1 MKLKR
6 TASNILLVLGY
17 YRRYAPGLFWG
28 QILFRII
35 IAGVFT
41 LQAPVTMKY
50 LLDALT
56 NRRPIGEIVLVL
68 AAVALM
74 VFLRHVYA
82 CYIVEY
88 LDTVGN
94 ITVREKVLGEVHAK
108 ASEMDL
114 EYYETPQFYTDYV
127 WAVQQATG
135 QFEAVYNSFIGAVER
150 LAEVVFMGGVMVV
163 LDPVL
168 LLFALA
174 MCVIR
179 FFAQR
184 RLINLWHTASV
195 EAKPLERERDYAK
208 RVFYLNDY
216 AKEIRMSDIHEVIHD
231 RFDRA
236 NGKLYT
242 LWKKEGRKV
251 FAAGAAGDLGV
262 EAFGTF
268 GMYSYLA
275 YRVLVTGSLS
285 FGDVAALSQS
295 AGRFSLQLLNLL
307 GTTLQFAEQSIYV
320 DKFRKF
326 MDYEP
331 KIEGQQGACPGR
343 EPKALTLKN
352 VSFTY
357 NGASAP
363 SLKNVNMTI
372 RPHEKIAIVGY
383 NGAGKTTLIKLLMRL
398 YDPTEGEI
406 FLGDR
411 NIREFN
417 TEEYRK
423 EFAAVFQDYQIFA
436 ATLGENVVMDQR
448 GNRSA
453 AAESITRSR
462 RTAPEETEGPSE
474 EEKAKREEE
483 DRRIRQ
489 ALCQSDFGEKL
500 EELPLGIDTP
510 LTREFEPE
518 GEELSGGERQKVAIA
533 RAFFRDTPF
542 AVMDEPSSALDPV
555 AEYRLNQ
562 NMMEI
567 ARHRTVIFI
576 SHRLSTTVMAD
587 RIYMFE
593 KGEIIEVGSHS
604 QLMALN
610 GKYAEMFRKQS
621 AHYQG

>member
-6 TASNILLVLGY
+6 TASNIFLVLGY
-17 YRRYAPGLFWG
+17 YRKYAPGLFWG
-28 QILFRII
+28 QIVFRIVI
-35 IAGVFT
+35 SGVFT
-41 LQAPVTMKY
+41 LQAPITMKY

-56 NRRPIGEIVLVL
+56 NRKPIGEIIGFL
-68 AAVALM
+68 AMVAFI

-108 ASEMDL
+108 ASKMDL

-135 QFEAVYNSFIGAVER
+135 QFEAVYNSFISSVER

-174 MCVIR
+174 MCAVR
-179 FFAQR
+179 FVAQR
-184 RLINLWHTASV
+184 RLINLFHGASV

-208 RVFYLNDY
+208 RVFYLSDY

-236 NGKLYT
+236 NRKLYA
-242 LWKKEGRKV
+242 LWKREGRKI
-251 FAAGAAGDLGV
+251 FGAGAAGDLGV
-262 EAFGTF
+262 EAFGTL

-275 YRVLVTGSLS
+275 YRVLGTGSLS

-295 AGRFSLQLLNLL
+295 AGRFSLQLLSLL
-307 GTTLQFAEQSIYV
+307 NITLQFAEQSIYV
-320 DKFRKF
+320 EKFRRF

-331 KIEGQQGACPGR
+331 RIELQEGAAPGK
-343 EPKALTLKN
+343 EPQALTLKN

-357 NGASAP
+357 NGAQAP
-363 SLKNVNMTI
+363 SLKNVTMTI

-411 NIREFN
+411 NIKEFS

-436 ATLGENVVMDQR
+436 ATLGENVVMDHR
-448 GNRSA
+448 KGSLAGKSTA
-453 AAESITRSR
+453 AGERADAGEEGTSEREAE
-462 RTAPEETEGPSE
+462 AC
-474 EEKAKREEE
+474 
-483 DRRIRQ
+483 RIRQ
-489 ALCQSDFGEKL
+489 ALRQSDFGEKL

-510 LTREFEPE
+510 LTREFEPK

-542 AVMDEPSSALDPV
+542 AIMDEPSSALDPI

-567 ARHRTVIFI
+567 AEHRTVIFI

-593 KGEIIEVGSHS
+593 KGEIIEEGSHS
-604 QLMALN
+604 QLMAMN
-610 GKYAEMFRKQS
+610 GKYAEMFKKQS
-621 AHYQG
+621 ANYKE